1 MKKRALQNLI
11 IQLNLYKKK
20 EKRQRINLELKLKN
34 IESELNSEENRKLF
48 K

>member
-1 MKKRALQNLI
+1 MKKRALRNLI
-11 IQLNLYKKK
+11 IQLSLYKKK
-20 EKRQRINLELKLKN
+20 KKQMINLELKLKN